1 MAEIKDGLLK
11 DMEGHVS
18 SQRVITNCTYYQRF
32 TTEEAIMAAASSYG
46 GLT

>member
-1 MAEIKDGLLK
+1 MVEFKDGFLQDL
-11 DMEGHVS
+11 DGHVS